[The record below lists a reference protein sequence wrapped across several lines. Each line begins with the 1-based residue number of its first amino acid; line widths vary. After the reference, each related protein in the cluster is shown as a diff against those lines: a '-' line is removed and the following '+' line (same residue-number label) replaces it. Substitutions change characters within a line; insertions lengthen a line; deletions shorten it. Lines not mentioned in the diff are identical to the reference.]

1 MDAANGGSPKQ
12 NGVGVLTPTPP
23 SPSSSGPQ
31 HNHLLG
37 LSRLELFKRA
47 NYTKVLLMGTALVIA
62 FLSVSLSLLFL
73 WRDYGLVDLL
83 SSKTNYSRYLL
94 ILILRRAVPWTIFS
108 ILFSISLMPVEDQS
122 FSNAKVKRVIISQ
135 VSGAFLGLVLML
147 VSGAYFLPE
156 MKHASNI
163 SSPVVSMPN
172 STHITYTGTNVTSDS
187 GGVSGEQEWRWD
199 DNPITRKVTAV
210 AAYAFCDYIALAI
223 SQTIAHP
230 QKSVRVLLSK
240 LRTNALPNSVVWL

>member
-23 SPSSSGPQ
+23 SPSASGSP
-31 HNHLLG
+31 NHLLG

-47 NYTKVLLMGTALVIA
+47 NYTKVMLLLKALVSS

-94 ILILRRAVPWTIFS
+94 ILILGRAVLWTIFQ
-108 ILFSISLMPVEDQS
+108 ILFFVSVMPVEDQS
-122 FSNAKVKRVIISQ
+122 FSNAKAKRLIISQ
-135 VSGAFLGLVLML
+135 VSAAFLALVLML

-156 MKHASNI
+156 MKHASVTI
-163 SSPVVSMPN
+163 SSAVSMTN
-172 STHITYTGTNVTSDS
+172 STY
-187 GGVSGEQEWRWD
+187 
-199 DNPITRKVTAV
+199 
-210 AAYAFCDYIALAI
+210 
-223 SQTIAHP
+223 
-230 QKSVRVLLSK
+230 
-240 LRTNALPNSVVWL
+240 